1 MEPETTA
8 LITDPMGVFG
18 FLAAIVAGVFW
29 VSELPRCK
37 KLFEV
42 VPPVI
47 YVYFLPM
54 LATTAGI
61 TPSASPLYDWT
72 VPYLLLFALLM
83 LMVSVDVMSI
93 ARLGGM
99 ALFMVAAGTVGI
111 VIGGPISLLIFQDAL
126 PADAWTGFAALS
138 GSWIGGTANMVAIAE
153 SVGTSPDAMGPV
165 IVVDTVVGYGWMGVL
180 IALVGF
186 QSRFDRRT
194 KARTEA
200 VEETNSRLAEM
211 DRERRPTTLRD
222 AVVMIGF
229 GMACAVG
236 AQRLGSAFPAVGDP
250 TIISGTT
257 WSILIV
263 VTGGLALS
271 FTRLR
276 DLEKAGASGLGY
288 TALVPAPGRHRRPG
302 RPEGRAR
309 RAGVP
314 CSRRSLDRDPR
325 RRAVDRG
332 PDRARAPLLRGDG
345 QHGEHR
351 GRGLGAGGGGRVP
364 PRDGADWIAH
374 GGGGV
379 HSGDLRRA
387 AVCVAAGGG
396 GRLSPQAG
404 RKMESLLYHMY
415 SVIYIWRNTIPGKV
429 PTAPCYR
436 DLGPRCSEQGAKACS
451 TPSIR
456 SSAS

>member
-194 KARTEA
+194 RARTEA

-236 AQRLGSAFPAVGDP
+236 AQRLGQ
-250 TIISGTT
+250 
-257 WSILIV
+257 
-263 VTGGLALS
+263 
-271 FTRLR
+271 RL
-276 DLEKAGASGLGY
+276 
-288 TALVPAPGRHRRPG
+288 
-302 RPEGRAR
+302 
-309 RAGVP
+309 
-314 CSRRSLDRDPR
+314 PR
-325 RRAVDRG
+325 R
-332 PDRARAPLLRGDG
+332 
-345 QHGEHR
+345 
-351 GRGLGAGGGGRVP
+351 
-364 PRDGADWIAH
+364 
-374 GGGGV
+374 
-379 HSGDLRRA
+379 
-387 AVCVAAGGG
+387 
-396 GRLSPQAG
+396 
-404 RKMESLLYHMY
+404 
-415 SVIYIWRNTIPGKV
+415 
-429 PTAPCYR
+429 
-436 DLGPRCSEQGAKACS
+436 
-451 TPSIR
+451 
-456 SSAS
+456 